1 MLRGSQHQAT
11 SPWQA
16 GLWDPLLTHLCQ
28 KRGKANNFLSPKTV
42 YVCKRANMKA
52 GEMGKMGTRDGKK
65 RAELFQMNLK
75 PADRREESKA

>member
-1 MLRGSQHQAT
+1 
-11 SPWQA
+11 
-16 GLWDPLLTHLCQ
+16 
-28 KRGKANNFLSPKTV
+28 
-42 YVCKRANMKA
+42 MKA